1 MFHILTS
8 ITVHKNIN
16 KLKLFI
22 LEIKFNLNNR
32 LFLKDPQ
39 DSELGKKII
48 EHSIILFDELGFE
61 SFTFKK
67 LAKAINSTEKSIYR
81 YFENK
86 HFMLLFLSSWYW
98 EWVKYLIEINSRNIE
113 DPERKLKI
121 AIQNLVNATDENPG
135 NKYINEHILHKV
147 VIKEG
152 GKAYHIHDVDDENK
166 AGLFYSYKSLVKSV
180 SEIILEIDPKFP
192 YSLSLSSNLFEMA
205 NNQIYFAEHLPKL
218 SSISCG
224 KNINDDL
231 IKMLS
236 YFVFKI
242 LDRKPVFAE

>member
-242 LDRKPVFAE
+242 LDRKPVLAE

>member
-1 MFHILTS
+1 M
-8 ITVHKNIN
+8 
-16 KLKLFI
+16 
-22 LEIKFNLNNR
+22 EIKFNLNKR

-39 DSELGKKII
+39 DSELGKKMI
-48 EHSIILFDELGFE
+48 EHSIILFDKLGFE
-61 SFTFKK
+61 AFTFKK

-98 EWVKYLIEINSRNIE
+98 EWVKYLIEINSRNID

-121 AIQNLVNATDENPG
+121 AIQNIVNATDENPA

-152 GKAYHIHDVDDENK
+152 GKAYHIHDVDDENE
-166 AGLFYSYKSLVKSV
+166 AGLFYSYKSLVKLV

-192 YSLSLSSNLFEMA
+192 YCLSLSSNLFEMA
-205 NNQIYFAEHLPKL
+205 NNQIYFAEHLPRL

-236 YFVFKI
+236 FFVFKI
-242 LDRKPVFAE
+242 LDKTTVSVEKG

>member
-1 MFHILTS
+1 MFHILAP
-8 ITVHKNIN
+8 ITVHKNTN
-16 KLKLFI
+16 KSKLFI

-39 DSELGKKII
+39 DSELGKKMI

-61 SFTFKK
+61 AFTFKK
-67 LAKAINSTEKSIYR
+67 LATAINSTEKSIYR

-121 AIQNLVNATDENPG
+121 AIQNLVNATDENPA

-166 AGLFYSYKSLVKSV
+166 AGLFYSYESLVKLV
-180 SEIILEIDPKFP
+180 SEIILEIEPKFP

-205 NNQIYFAEHLPKL
+205 NNQIYFAEHLPRL

-224 KNINDDL
+224 KNINQDL

-236 YFVFKI
+236 YFAFKI
-242 LDRKPVFAE
+242 IGSKNGDLN